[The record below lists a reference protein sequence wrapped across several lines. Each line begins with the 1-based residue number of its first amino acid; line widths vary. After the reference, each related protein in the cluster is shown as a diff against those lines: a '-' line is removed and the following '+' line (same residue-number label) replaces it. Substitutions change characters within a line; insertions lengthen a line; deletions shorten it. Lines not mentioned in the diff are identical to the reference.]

1 MKFIITSLALLTC
14 LVSAHPA
21 KADAAASGPPAAQAA
36 AISND
41 FSYLRYRA
49 DHEVHADASSAS
61 TESVEILLKTKAAVD
76 QFSQIYQS
84 YSEKMETLEVLSAYT
99 LTADGQ
105 RHDVAPER
113 IYTQESHSSAAAPIY
128 ADRKVRVIVF
138 PHLAP
143 GNRLAYQIRRTR
155 KIPSFPG
162 YFSLWNTFSVFHQ
175 YENAEVTLTA
185 PADMPMHV
193 FSRDV
198 QGSNTAT
205 LSDGRAHWRWQYQR
219 AQPLAVQNRVAP
231 VWTFSPTIMASTYG
245 DWAQLARAYQV
256 KAKPAAEVTPAIR
269 DLAEKITQGMTQRRA
284 QAAAL
289 HHWVA
294 QNIRYVA
301 VYLGNGGLEP
311 NSAQSVLDHRYGD
324 CKDHVVLLEALLA
337 AKGIASSPVLIGAGG
352 GPVLPGIPM
361 VERFNH
367 ALTYLPEFD
376 LYVDSTTPW
385 ARFGQLPAE
394 DLGAP
399 VLHTQE
405 ARLAYTPH
413 KDLVRNRNGVTVD
426 LVFDAAGNLHGRTRL
441 ELSEADE
448 IHHRAQFS
456 QLNAQNRTA
465 VEESLMA
472 DCGMDG
478 RGRIEMKGDPL
489 DLSRPFNSS
498 TYVFQA
504 SDFLDFSMVGG
515 IVVPT
520 PPGSWSIRSLAS
532 STAAPANATP
542 FACDAGLRDETYHLE
557 FPAHIPIIAIP
568 ANRQFRNSAG
578 EYRAEWTRQGQRVSV
593 RHRLQLNA
601 IRGNCTLCEP
611 QDYPELR
618 ALFQQVH
625 RGFRGQIVHGKQ
637 PGDALQPSE
646 L

>member
-1 MKFIITSLALLTC
+1 MKSIITSLALLTC
-14 LVSAHPA
+14 LLSAHPA
-21 KADAAASGPPAAQAA
+21 KADATASDPSTAQATA
-36 AISND
+36 TSND
-41 FSYLRYRA
+41 FSYVRYRA
-49 DHEVHADASSAS
+49 DHEVHADASSVS
-61 TESVEILLKTKAAVD
+61 TESVEILLKTKAAID

-84 YSEKMETLEVLSAYT
+84 YSEKLETLEVLSAYT

-138 PHLAP
+138 PNLAP

-155 KIPSFPG
+155 KIPYFPG
-162 YFSLWNTFSVFHQ
+162 YFSLLSTFSVFNQ

-185 PADMPMHV
+185 PADMPMNV

-219 AQPLAVQNRVAP
+219 AQPLKAQNRAAP

-245 DWAQLARAYQV
+245 DWAQLARAYQL
-256 KAKPAAEVTPAIR
+256 KARPAAEVTPDIR
-269 DLAEKITQGMTQRRA
+269 VLAEKITQGVTQRRA

-311 NSAQSVLDHRYGD
+311 NSAQSVLEHRYGD

-352 GPVLPGIPM
+352 GPILTSIPL

-399 VLHTQE
+399 VLHTHE

-413 KDLVRNRNGVTVD
+413 KDLVRNRSSVTVD
-426 LVFDAAGNLHGRTRL
+426 LVFDPSGNLHGQTRL

-448 IHHRAQFS
+448 IHLRAQFS
-456 QLNAQNRTA
+456 QLNAQNRSA
-465 VEESLMA
+465 VEESFMA
-472 DCGMDG
+472 ACGMDG
-478 RGRIEMKGDPL
+478 HGRIEMNGDPF
-489 DLSRPFNSS
+489 DLNRPFSS
-498 TYVFQA
+498 IYVFQA
-504 SDFLDFSMVGG
+504 SDFIDFDMVGG

-542 FACDAGLRDETYHLE
+542 FACDAGLREETYHVE
-557 FPAHIPIIAIP
+557 FPANVPIIAIP
-568 ANRQFRNSAG
+568 ANQHFHNTAG
-578 EYRAEWTRQGQRVSV
+578 EYRVEWTRQGQRVSV

-601 IRGNCTLCEP
+601 MRGSCTLCQPE
-611 QDYPELR
+611 DYPELR
-618 ALFQQVH
+618 ALFQQAH
-625 RGFRGQIVHGKQ
+625 RGFRGQIVHGKLS
-637 PGDALQPSE
+637 GLQ
-646 L
+646 

>member
-1 MKFIITSLALLTC
+1 MKSIITSLALLTC
-14 LVSAHPA
+14 LLSAHPA
-21 KADAAASGPPAAQAA
+21 KADATASDPSTAQATA
-36 AISND
+36 TSND
-41 FSYLRYRA
+41 FSYVRYRA
-49 DHEVHADASSAS
+49 DHEVHADASSVS
-61 TESVEILLKTKAAVD
+61 TESVEILLKTKAAID

-84 YSEKMETLEVLSAYT
+84 YSEKLETLEVLSAYT

-138 PHLAP
+138 PNLAP
-143 GNRLAYQIRRTR
+143 GNRLAYEIRRTR
-155 KIPSFPG
+155 KIPYFPG
-162 YFSLWNTFSVFHQ
+162 YFSLLSTFSVFNQ

-185 PADMPMHV
+185 PADMPMNV

-219 AQPLAVQNRVAP
+219 AQPLKAQNRAAP

-245 DWAQLARAYQV
+245 DWAQLARAYQL
-256 KAKPAAEVTPAIR
+256 KARPAAEVTPDIR
-269 DLAEKITQGMTQRRA
+269 VLAEKITQGVTQRRA

-311 NSAQSVLDHRYGD
+311 NSAQSVLEHRYGD

-352 GPVLPGIPM
+352 GPVLTSIPL

-399 VLHTQE
+399 VLHTHE

-413 KDLVRNRNGVTVD
+413 KDLVRNRSSVTVD
-426 LVFDAAGNLHGRTRL
+426 LVFDPSGNLHGQTRL

-448 IHHRAQFS
+448 IHLRAQFS
-456 QLNAQNRTA
+456 QLNAQNRSA
-465 VEESLMA
+465 VEESFMA
-472 DCGMDG
+472 ACGMDG
-478 RGRIEMKGDPL
+478 HGRIEMNGDPF
-489 DLSRPFNSS
+489 DLNRPFSS
-498 TYVFQA
+498 IYVFQA
-504 SDFLDFSMVGG
+504 SDFIDFDMVGG

-520 PPGSWSIRSLAS
+520 PPGSWSMRSLAS

-542 FACDAGLRDETYHLE
+542 FACDAGLREETYHVE
-557 FPAHIPIIAIP
+557 FPANVPIIAIP
-568 ANRQFRNSAG
+568 ANQHFRNTAG
-578 EYRAEWTRQGQRVSV
+578 EYRVEWTRQGQRVSV

-601 IRGNCTLCEP
+601 MRGSCTLCQPE
-611 QDYPELR
+611 DYPELR
-618 ALFQQVH
+618 ALFQQAH
-625 RGFRGQIVHGKQ
+625 RGFRGQIVHGKLS
-637 PGDALQPSE
+637 GLQ
-646 L
+646 

>member
-1 MKFIITSLALLTC
+1 MKLIITSLVLLTC
-14 LVSAHPA
+14 LVAVHPA
-21 KADAAASGPPAAQAA
+21 KAHASVADPSTAQTA

-41 FSYLRYRA
+41 FSFVRYRA
-49 DHEVHADASSAS
+49 DHEVHADATSVS
-61 TESVEILLKTKAAVD
+61 TESVEILLKTKAAID
-76 QFSQIYQS
+76 QFSQVYQR

-128 ADRKVRVIVF
+128 ADHKVRVIVF
-138 PHLAP
+138 PNLAP
-143 GNRLAYQIRRTR
+143 GNRLAYQVRRTR
-155 KIPSFPG
+155 KIPHFPG
-162 YFSLWNTFSVFHQ
+162 YFSLWETFSLFNQ

-185 PADMPMHV
+185 PAGMPMNV

-219 AQPLAVQNRVAP
+219 AQPLAVQNRAAP

-245 DWAQLARAYQV
+245 DWTQLAKAYQV

-269 DLAEKITQGMTQRRA
+269 VLAEEITQGVTERRA

-311 NSAQSVLDHRYGD
+311 HSAQSVLDHRYGD

-352 GPVLPGIPM
+352 GPVLSNIPL

-367 ALTYLPEFD
+367 VMTYLPEFD
-376 LYVDSTTPW
+376 LYVDSTSPW

-399 VLHTQE
+399 VLHTHD

-413 KDLVRNRNGVTVD
+413 NDFVRNRSSVTVD
-426 LVFDAAGNLHGRTRL
+426 LVFDPSGNLHGQTRL
-441 ELSEADE
+441 ELSESDE
-448 IHHRAQFS
+448 IYQRAQFS

-465 VEESLMA
+465 VEESFMA
-472 DCGMDG
+472 ASGMDG
-478 RGRIEMKGDPL
+478 HGRIEMKGDPF
-489 DLSRPFNSS
+489 DLNLPFSS
-498 TYVFQA
+498 TYAFQA
-504 SDFLDFSMVGG
+504 SDFIDFSMVGG

-532 STAAPANATP
+532 SAAAPANATP
-542 FACDAGLRDETYHLE
+542 FSCDVGQREEIYHVE

-568 ANRQFRNSAG
+568 ANQHFRNAAG
-578 EYRAEWTRQGQRVSV
+578 EYRAQWTRKGQRVSV
-593 RHRLQLNA
+593 HHRIQLNA
-601 IRGNCTLCEP
+601 MRGNCKLCQPE
-611 QDYPELR
+611 DYPALR
-618 ALFQQVH
+618 ALFQQAH
-625 RGFRGQIVHGKQ
+625 RGFRGQIVHGKLS
-637 PGDALQPSE
+637 GDTPQPSE

>member
-1 MKFIITSLALLTC
+1 MKSIITSLALLTC
-14 LVSAHPA
+14 LISAHPA
-21 KADAAASGPPAAQAA
+21 KADDTASAPSTAQATA
-36 AISND
+36 TSND
-41 FSYLRYRA
+41 FSYVRYRA
-49 DHEVHADASSAS
+49 DHEVHADASSVS
-61 TESVEILLKTKAAVD
+61 TESVEILLKTKAAID

-84 YSEKMETLEVLSAYT
+84 YSEKLETLEVLSAYT

-138 PHLAP
+138 PNLAP

-155 KIPSFPG
+155 KIPYFPG
-162 YFSLWNTFSVFHQ
+162 YFSLLSTFSVFNQ
-175 YENAEVTLTA
+175 YEDAEVTLTA
-185 PADMPMHV
+185 PADMPMNV

-219 AQPLAVQNRVAP
+219 AQPLKAQNRVAP

-245 DWAQLARAYQV
+245 DWAQLARAYQL
-256 KAKPAAEVTPAIR
+256 KAKPAAEVTPDIR
-269 DLAEKITQGMTQRRA
+269 VLAEKITQGVTQRRA

-352 GPVLPGIPM
+352 GPILTSIPL

-367 ALTYLPEFD
+367 VLTYLPEFD

-399 VLHTQE
+399 VLHTHE

-413 KDLVRNRNGVTVD
+413 KDLVRNRSSVTVD
-426 LVFDAAGNLHGRTRL
+426 LVFDPSGNLQGRTRL

-448 IHHRAQFS
+448 IHLRAQFS
-456 QLNAQNRTA
+456 QLNAQNRSA
-465 VEESLMA
+465 VEESFMA
-472 DCGMDG
+472 ACGMDG
-478 RGRIEMKGDPL
+478 HGRIEMNGDPF
-489 DLSRPFNSS
+489 DLNRPFSS
-498 TYVFQA
+498 IYAFQA
-504 SDFLDFSMVGG
+504 SDFIDFGMVGG

-542 FACDAGLRDETYHLE
+542 FACDAGLRKETYHVE
-557 FPAHIPIIAIP
+557 FPANVPIIAIP
-568 ANRQFRNSAG
+568 ANQHFRNTAG
-578 EYRAEWTRQGQRVSV
+578 EYRVEWTRQGQRVSV
-593 RHRLQLNA
+593 CHRLQLNA
-601 IRGNCTLCEP
+601 MRGSCTLCQPE
-611 QDYPELR
+611 DYPELR
-618 ALFQQVH
+618 ALFQHAH
-625 RGFRGQIVHGKQ
+625 RGFRGQIVHGKLSS
-637 PGDALQPSE
+637 LQ
-646 L
+646 